1 MIGAGQIALAALGLA
16 AGTAA
21 GWLHFR
27 SLRVVSEKLMRGEF
41 SAIALQLARF
51 AGLGALLVL
60 AALGGGPVLIA
71 TAIGVMIGRHLVL
84 RRAEAE

>member
-1 MIGAGQIALAALGLA
+1 MIGAAQIAFAALGLT

-27 SLRVVSEKLMRGEF
+27 SLRLVSEKLMRGEF

-51 AGLGALLVL
+51 AGLGLLLVL
-60 AALGGGPVLIA
+60 AALGGAGTLIA

-84 RRAEAE
+84 SREKAE